1 MTAHTEPLVHHEEG
15 DDYSDDCV
23 STDGFTPSL
32 PSLTNRAPDT
42 DAQSVS
48 DVDSISNGD
57 TISDAAS
64 DADYDEI
71 GYDEIPALAARARYQ
86 ETEPSEE
93 DMERV
98 MMSDR
103 TIIPDTPTMAQRMPV
118 ISSEPVVKP
127 FHTADYA
134 RITGLSLAEK
144 PYQMPNHPLRLV
156 YMGEGNKSNMDIAVF
171 VAKVVGAITGSS
183 EARDSILTA
192 ASRARSDDT
201 ILSSLSK
208 LPTPIEVIRAVAL
221 DTSPDVSH
229 SITTSDGKTTVL
241 EEMRPDLVILHR
253 ARFNKALLSFAQM
266 IALHGIPMMEIEDD
280 SLDLTDSGTDSSC
293 VIPHTA
299 QGGHC
304 IRMYV
309 VSSPDG
315 GGENSFHKQV
325 PLSPS
330 AFHALEDDVL
340 SRHLAY
346 LADRTEEVSDEKK
359 NKMFVQTT
367 KRMQPSK
374 LMSMLDSSILKTIA
388 QSLLGLFIVL
398 FAASLPA
405 YFLYQESPASELTLR
420 TPLLQV
426 ALNSSG
432 LSSVNASDILRY
444 PTTTSV
450 IGNSTTT
457 AIAFPTA
464 VHVHVA
470 KSDQLLVSLP
480 KAYWKSAQIGVF
492 KNGKALNHV
501 NNSRVIDGVLSIS
514 LPSTDAHGQIQV
526 SVLSTNTPLRNET
539 VKVDLGNRLLQRI
552 TYENAAKGV
561 QQDVTEVHHAAR
573 LAQAKVVSDVHSVF
587 NTSVYRVRSL
597 GSNMLEGVKSTG
609 NAIGLASN
617 RTSHGLSYMGGLTYN
632 TTSAFGSF
640 VKSTV
645 PQRRHFVRARSNALK
660 IRTRLF
666 RKSTTVKQNLVKP
679 KPVMPQALTSMKAR
693 LAELHVKL
701 SSGIDA
707 LKKSSPLKQ
716 RSKTFPTA
724 GKVKVTVKT
733 VVESKVKKATLP
745 ATDMIKGAKIRKQDK
760 VLDKKLK

>member
-15 DDYSDDCV
+15 DDYLDDCV

-86 ETEPSEE
+86 EMDPSEE

-127 FHTADYA
+127 FRTADYT
-134 RITGLSLAEK
+134 RVIGLSLADK
-144 PYQMPNHPLRLV
+144 PYQMPNRPFRLV
-156 YMGEGNKSNMDIAVF
+156 YLADANKSNMDVAII
-171 VAKVVGAITGSS
+171 VAKVVGAVTGNS
-183 EARDSILTA
+183 EARDSVLTA
-192 ASRARSDDT
+192 ASCAQSEDA
-201 ILSSLSK
+201 ILSSLYE
-208 LPTPIEVIRAVAL
+208 LPMPIEVLRAVTF
-221 DTSPDVSH
+221 DTAPDVCP
-229 SITTSDGKTTVL
+229 SIKTSDGKTHALGETK
-241 EEMRPDLVILHR
+241 PDLVIFHR
-253 ARFNKALLSFAQM
+253 VSFHKALVSLAQS
-266 IALHGIPMMEIEDD
+266 IALHGIAMMEIEDD
-280 SLDLTDSGTDSSC
+280 SFGLTDSGMDSSC
-293 VIPHTA
+293 IIPHTA

-309 VSSPDG
+309 VSSSDG
-315 GGENSFHKQV
+315 EGENNFHSQV
-325 PLSPS
+325 PLSSS

-346 LADRTEEVSDEKK
+346 LANRTEAVSEKK
-359 NKMFVQTT
+359 KDKMFVQTA
-367 KRMQPSK
+367 KRMETSK
-374 LMSMLDSSILKTIA
+374 LMSMFDSSILKTIA
-388 QSLLGLFIVL
+388 QSILGLFIVL

-432 LSSVNASDILRY
+432 LSSINASEILRY

-450 IGNSTTT
+450 TGNSTTT
-457 AIAFPTA
+457 AVAFPTA
-464 VHVHVA
+464 VHVYVA

-492 KNGKALNHV
+492 KNGKALSHV
-501 NNSRVIDGVLSIS
+501 NNSRIIDGVLSIS

-539 VKVDLGNRLLQRI
+539 VKVDLGNRLLQRV

-573 LAQAKVVSDVHSVF
+573 LAQAKVISDVQSVF

-597 GSNMLEGVKSTG
+597 GSNMLEGMKSTG
-609 NAIGLASN
+609 NAIGSASN
-617 RTSHGLSYMGGLTYN
+617 RTSHGLSYVGGLTYN
-632 TTSAFGSF
+632 KTSSLGSF
-640 VKSTV
+640 VKSTI
-645 PQRRHFVRARSNALK
+645 PQRRHFVRARTNALK

-666 RKSTTVKQNLVKP
+666 RKSTTVKQNIVKP
-679 KPVMPQALTSMKAR
+679 RPAMPQALTSLKAR
-693 LAELHVKL
+693 LAELQNKL
-701 SSGIDA
+701 SSGVDA

-716 RSKTFPTA
+716 RCKASSTA
-724 GKVKVTVKT
+724 SKVKVTIKT
-733 VVESKVKKATLP
+733 VIEPKAKKATSP
-745 ATDMIKGAKIRKQDK
+745 VTDMIKGAKIRKQDK
-760 VLDKKLK
+760 VPDKKLK